1 MNFEHEIIKGSA
13 NYLLCCLNYEAEDGR
28 ILSAAEQVA
37 EFGPCVAVAWA
48 PTKKALVKLCKDNGL
63 TLKA

>member
-1 MNFEHEIIKGSA
+1 MFEHEIIKGSV

-28 ILSAAEQVA
+28 ILSAAEQIA

-48 PTKKALVKLCKDNGL
+48 PTKKALVNLCAAHGLKLK
-63 TLKA
+63 K